1 MTTTTPRRPE
11 PATAPAAGPRRVED
25 LLRELTYV
33 LHVTRK
39 LPRPLAQPARP
50 ARGVRYEHT
59 SAFSLA

>member
-11 PATAPAAGPRRVED
+11 SATPAAGQRRVED

-39 LPRPLAQPARP
+39 VTRPLARP
-50 ARGVRYEHT
+50 AGQERPSRSEH
-59 SAFSLA
+59 AAVMSLA